1 MFKKK
6 PPGQIFPEEFYD
18 MFTIKFWLKQGESKM
33 NKLAWLLIIGI
44 IGLNGYYIIEID
56 SKRVE
61 IMNQLQSYNDK
72 IVKILEYD
80 IDDKIRKISRGISED
95 MTTEISE
102 TNSKFITDVENTLT
116 KNAER
121 QKRLMNLLQD
131 KIDYF
136 ENNLDN
142 TLNDNTEK
150 IIETYRNDMSVLKND
165 IANINSEIN
174 DIDSLFLKLQG
185 SWFTKRILK

>member
-131 KIDYF
+131 KIDYYGV
-136 ENNLDN
+136 
-142 TLNDNTEK
+142 K
-150 IIETYRNDMSVLKND
+150 ID
-165 IANINSEIN
+165 
-174 DIDSLFLKLQG
+174 
-185 SWFTKRILK
+185 

>member
-1 MFKKK
+1 MF
-6 PPGQIFPEEFYD
+6 F
-18 MFTIKFWLKQGESKM
+18 SKHSQ
-33 NKLAWLLIIGI
+33 LL
-44 IGLNGYYIIEID
+44 
-56 SKRVE
+56 
-61 IMNQLQSYNDK
+61 
-72 IVKILEYD
+72 
-80 IDDKIRKISRGISED
+80 
-95 MTTEISE
+95 T
-102 TNSKFITDVENTLT
+102 SKFITDVENTLT

-131 KIDYF
+131 KIDYYGVKIDYF

>member
-1 MFKKK
+1 MHF
-6 PPGQIFPEEFYD
+6 
-18 MFTIKFWLKQGESKM
+18 
-33 NKLAWLLIIGI
+33 
-44 IGLNGYYIIEID
+44 
-56 SKRVE
+56 
-61 IMNQLQSYNDK
+61 
-72 IVKILEYD
+72 
-80 IDDKIRKISRGISED
+80 
-95 MTTEISE
+95 
-102 TNSKFITDVENTLT
+102 
-116 KNAER
+116 
-121 QKRLMNLLQD
+121 KRLHYLATKD
-131 KIDYF
+131 KDTFKIDYF